1 MWNLQSSSKATVVVA
16 AAIVA
21 IPLVYILWQK
31 ARHQGTARR
40 ISASMV
46 QVLGDDEGKHAA
58 AQTFEMAAAWVS
70 EHGSGL
76 STSAALELY
85 AWYKQA
91 TCGDCQGSQPFSMQG
106 AAKWDAWNQVRGYE
120 KEVAQLAYVKALEQ
134 YAPEWT
140 SGGALEETG
149 ASPDRGDGLSMGPA
163 VSTLGCIGP
172 GNPADVDETP
182 AGQLCQKI
190 ADGAVEEACA
200 LLRQFPKLA
209 IEVDKDGMLPLHWA
223 ADRGDVE
230 MVNFLLDVPDVKAH
244 ISKQD
249 EGGDT
254 PLHYAVMSENETVAK
269 LLVCSGA
276 DANIPNEAGETPA
289 ELAKAGGLAL
299 G

>member
-1 MWNLQSSSKATVVVA
+1 M
-16 AAIVA
+16 
-21 IPLVYILWQK
+21 PLFRLP
-31 ARHQGTARR
+31 R
-40 ISASMV
+40 
-46 QVLGDDEGKHAA
+46 
-58 AQTFEMAAAWVS
+58 FERAAAWVS

-106 AAKWDAWNQVRGYE
+106 AAKWDAWNQVRGYA

-134 YAPEWT
+134 YAPEWI

-149 ASPDRGDGLSMGPA
+149 APPDRGDGLSMGPT
-163 VSTLGCIGP
+163 VSTLGYIGS

-190 ADGAVEEACA
+190 ADGAVEEAFA

-209 IEVDKDGMLPLHWA
+209 TEVDKDGMLPLHWA

-230 MVNFLLDVPDVKAH
+230 MVSFLLGIPDVKAH
-244 ISKQD
+244 ISEQD
-249 EGGDT
+249 SGGDT
-254 PLHYAVMSENETVAK
+254 PSGSCLFMADVFIPFV
-269 LLVCSGA
+269 LLSFCIFARG
-276 DANIPNEAGETPA
+276 
-289 ELAKAGGLAL
+289 
-299 G
+299 